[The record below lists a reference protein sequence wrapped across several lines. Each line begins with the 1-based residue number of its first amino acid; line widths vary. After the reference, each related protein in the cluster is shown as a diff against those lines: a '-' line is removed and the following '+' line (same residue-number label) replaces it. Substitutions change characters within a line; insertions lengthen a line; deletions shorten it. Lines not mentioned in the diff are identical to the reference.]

1 MAFRV
6 RAPGKCGIQGQ
17 RIRKVWHS
25 GSENGEV
32 CGTRGQGI
40 GKFEAVRVR
49 GLGSDSC
56 LLLYE
61 TLGKVITFTELR
73 LPQ

>member
-1 MAFRV
+1 MALRV
-6 RAPGKCGIQGQ
+6 RESGKYGTQGQ
-17 RIRKVWHS
+17 RM
-25 GSENGEV
+25 
-32 CGTRGQGI
+32 
-40 GKFEAVRVR
+40 GKFVALGVR

-56 LLLYE
+56 LLVYE